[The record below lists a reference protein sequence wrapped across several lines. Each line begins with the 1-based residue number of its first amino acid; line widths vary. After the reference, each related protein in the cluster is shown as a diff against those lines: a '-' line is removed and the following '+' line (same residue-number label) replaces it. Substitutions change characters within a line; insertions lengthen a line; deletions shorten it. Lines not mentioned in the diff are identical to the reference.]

1 MKILKKIRPIVFPV
15 LLFLILLQ
23 NSVFA
28 AQIKAKFKVDGI
40 T

>member
-1 MKILKKIRPIVFPV
+1 MPKKILLIALSVSV
-15 LLFLILLQ
+15 LLVLLQ

-28 AQIKAKFKVDGI
+28 AQIKAKFTVDGI